1 MEFID
6 AIIQYADKSIYLGD
20 DEIDINALMR
30 EYQDTTPFM
39 TLTLRKVKANC
50 ENLFSK
56 TYFKWKNSG
65 NPDIVKFFK
74 HKADELRNTGDVE
87 HAKVIMLLLK
97 ERLADSDNAFL
108 RELEVEKLRENIIIS
123 CEERKSIVHQISWPQ
138 RKEDVQKFIMEFG
151 WLKTDCSRYKN
162 PMTRTK
168 KPKILRK
175 RRKLE
180 NASFYWNPFYD
191 MWATIT
197 EDILYID

>member
-1 MEFID
+1 MGFID
-6 AIIQYADKSIYLGD
+6 DIIEYANQSPYLGN
-20 DEIDINALMR
+20 EIDINALMR
-30 EYQDTTPFM
+30 EYSYTTPFM
-39 TLTLRKVKANC
+39 TLTLRKVKAYC
-50 ENLFSK
+50 EEFFSK
-56 TYFKWKNSG
+56 TYFEWKDSRNL
-65 NPDIVKFFK
+65 DIFDFFT
-74 HKADELRNTGDVE
+74 HKAEELRNIGDVE

-97 ERLADSDNAFL
+97 ERLEDPENSYI
-108 RELEVEKLRENIIIS
+108 RELETERFRDNIIIM
-123 CEERKSIVHQISWPQ
+123 CEERKSFVHQINWPQ
-138 RKEDVQKFIMEFG
+138 RKEDIVNLFKEFG